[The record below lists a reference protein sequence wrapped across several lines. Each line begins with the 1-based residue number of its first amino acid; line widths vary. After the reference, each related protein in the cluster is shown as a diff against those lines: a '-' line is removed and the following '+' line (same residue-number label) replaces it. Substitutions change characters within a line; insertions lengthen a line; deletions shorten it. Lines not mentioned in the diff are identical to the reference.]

1 MDLSNYLQNKKFTKG
16 SQRNDILRQIYSFY
30 DSDREVFLTK
40 KKNWKRYIE
49 FLRENKIKDSKEN
62 KERFKRSK
70 KFIKKMSPSTVAYF
84 VSHIPTND
92 LYYVL
97 SVVKDKS
104 FRNESVGAYIMSLN
118 YVKDRK
124 FWQIRIVV
132 FFWKNAWLNFYRGV

>member
-1 MDLSNYLQNKKFTKG
+1 
-16 SQRNDILRQIYSFY
+16 
-30 DSDREVFLTK
+30 
-40 KKNWKRYIE
+40 
-49 FLRENKIKDSKEN
+49 
-62 KERFKRSK
+62 
-70 KFIKKMSPSTVAYF
+70 MSSSTVAYF

-124 FWQIRIVV
+124 F
-132 FFWKNAWLNFYRGV
+132 

>member
-49 FLRENKIKDSKEN
+49 FLKEN
-62 KERFKRSK
+62 ILKDTKENQDRFKKSK
-70 KFIKKMSPSTVAYF
+70 KFIKKMSSSTVAYF

-92 LYYVL
+92 LYYIL

-118 YVKDRK
+118 YIKDRK
-124 FWQIRIVV
+124 F
-132 FFWKNAWLNFYRGV
+132 

>member
-16 SQRNDILRQIYSFY
+16 SKRNDILRQIYSFY

-49 FLRENKIKDSKEN
+49 FLKEN
-62 KERFKRSK
+62 KLKDTKENQDRFKKSK
-70 KFIKKMSPSTVAYF
+70 KFIKKMSSSTVAYF

-124 FWQIRIVV
+124 F
-132 FFWKNAWLNFYRGV
+132 

>member
-40 KKNWKRYIE
+40 NKNWKRYIE
-49 FLRENKIKDSKEN
+49 FLKEN
-62 KERFKRSK
+62 KLKDTKENQDRFKKSK

-92 LYYVL
+92 LYYIL

-118 YVKDRK
+118 YIKDRK
-124 FWQIRIVV
+124 F
-132 FFWKNAWLNFYRGV
+132 

>member
-49 FLRENKIKDSKEN
+49 FLKEN
-62 KERFKRSK
+62 KLKDTKENQDRFKKSK
-70 KFIKKMSPSTVAYF
+70 KFIKKMSSSTVAYF

-92 LYYVL
+92 LYYIL

-124 FWQIRIVV
+124 F
-132 FFWKNAWLNFYRGV
+132 

>member
-16 SQRNDILRQIYSFY
+16 SQRNDILRQVYSFY

-49 FLRENKIKDSKEN
+49 FLKENKIKDSKEN
-62 KERFKRSK
+62 QDRFKKSK
-70 KFIKKMSPSTVAYF
+70 KFIKKMSSSTVAYF

-124 FWQIRIVV
+124 F
-132 FFWKNAWLNFYRGV
+132 

>member
-49 FLRENKIKDSKEN
+49 FLKENKIKDSKEN
-62 KERFKRSK
+62 QDRFKKSK
-70 KFIKKMSPSTVAYF
+70 KFIKKMSSSTVAYF

-124 FWQIRIVV
+124 F
-132 FFWKNAWLNFYRGV
+132 

>member
-40 KKNWKRYIE
+40 KKNWKRYVE
-49 FLRENKIKDSKEN
+49 FLKENKIKDTKEN
-62 KERFKRSK
+62 QERFKKSK
-70 KFIKKMSPSTVAYF
+70 KFIKKMSSSTVAYF

-124 FWQIRIVV
+124 F
-132 FFWKNAWLNFYRGV
+132 

>member
-49 FLRENKIKDSKEN
+49 FLKEN
-62 KERFKRSK
+62 KLKDTKENQDRFKKSK
-70 KFIKKMSPSTVAYF
+70 KFIKKMSSSTVAYF

-124 FWQIRIVV
+124 F
-132 FFWKNAWLNFYRGV
+132 

>member
-49 FLRENKIKDSKEN
+49 FLKVNKLKDTKEN
-62 KERFKRSK
+62 QDRFKKSK

-124 FWQIRIVV
+124 F
-132 FFWKNAWLNFYRGV
+132 

>member
-1 MDLSNYLQNKKFTKG
+1 MDLSNYLQNKKLTKG

-49 FLRENKIKDSKEN
+49 FLKENKIKDSKEN
-62 KERFKRSK
+62 QDRFKKSK
-70 KFIKKMSPSTVAYF
+70 KFIKKMSSSTVAYF

-124 FWQIRIVV
+124 F
-132 FFWKNAWLNFYRGV
+132 

>member
-49 FLRENKIKDSKEN
+49 FLKENKIKDGKESQ
-62 KERFKRSK
+62 ERFKKSK
-70 KFIKKMSPSTVAYF
+70 KFIKKMSSSTVAYF

-92 LYYVL
+92 LYYIL

-124 FWQIRIVV
+124 F
-132 FFWKNAWLNFYRGV
+132 

>member
-49 FLRENKIKDSKEN
+49 FLKENKIKDSKEN
-62 KERFKRSK
+62 QERFKKSK
-70 KFIKKMSPSTVAYF
+70 KFIKKMSSSTVAYF

-92 LYYVL
+92 LYYIL
-97 SVVKDKS
+97 SDVKDKS

-124 FWQIRIVV
+124 F
-132 FFWKNAWLNFYRGV
+132 

>member
-30 DSDREVFLTK
+30 DSEREVFLTK

-62 KERFKRSK
+62 QERFKRSK

-118 YVKDRK
+118 HVKCNIQCIDFHCK
-124 FWQIRIVV
+124 M
-132 FFWKNAWLNFYRGV
+132 

>member
-49 FLRENKIKDSKEN
+49 FLKENKIKDSKEN
-62 KERFKRSK
+62 QERFKKSK
-70 KFIKKMSPSTVAYF
+70 KFIKKMSSSTVAYF

-124 FWQIRIVV
+124 F
-132 FFWKNAWLNFYRGV
+132 

>member
-49 FLRENKIKDSKEN
+49 FLKENKIKDSKEN
-62 KERFKRSK
+62 QDRFKKSK
-70 KFIKKMSPSTVAYF
+70 KFIKKMSSSTVAYF

-92 LYYVL
+92 LYYIL

-124 FWQIRIVV
+124 F
-132 FFWKNAWLNFYRGV
+132 

>member
-49 FLRENKIKDSKEN
+49 FLKENKIKDGKESQ
-62 KERFKRSK
+62 ERFKKSK
-70 KFIKKMSPSTVAYF
+70 KFIKKMLPSTVAYF

-124 FWQIRIVV
+124 F
-132 FFWKNAWLNFYRGV
+132 

>member
-49 FLRENKIKDSKEN
+49 FLKENKIKDGKESQ
-62 KERFKRSK
+62 ERFKKSK
-70 KFIKKMSPSTVAYF
+70 KFIKKMLPSTVAYF
-84 VSHIPTND
+84 VSHITTND

-124 FWQIRIVV
+124 F
-132 FFWKNAWLNFYRGV
+132 

>member
-30 DSDREVFLTK
+30 DSDREVFFTK

-49 FLRENKIKDSKEN
+49 FLKENKIKDSKEN
-62 KERFKRSK
+62 QERFKKSK
-70 KFIKKMSPSTVAYF
+70 KFIKKMSSSTVAYF

-124 FWQIRIVV
+124 F
-132 FFWKNAWLNFYRGV
+132 

>member
-62 KERFKRSK
+62 QERFKKSK
-70 KFIKKMSPSTVAYF
+70 KFIQKMSPSTVAYF

-124 FWQIRIVV
+124 F
-132 FFWKNAWLNFYRGV
+132 

>member
-30 DSDREVFLTK
+30 DSDREVFFTK

-49 FLRENKIKDSKEN
+49 FLKEN
-62 KERFKRSK
+62 KLKDTKENQDRFKKSK
-70 KFIKKMSPSTVAYF
+70 KFIKKMSSSTVAYF

-124 FWQIRIVV
+124 F
-132 FFWKNAWLNFYRGV
+132 

>member
-49 FLRENKIKDSKEN
+49 FLKENKIKDGKESQ
-62 KERFKRSK
+62 ERFKKSK
-70 KFIKKMSPSTVAYF
+70 KFIKKMLPSTVAYF

-104 FRNESVGAYIMSLN
+104 FRNESVGAYIVSLN
-118 YVKDRK
+118 YVKDTK
-124 FWQIRIVV
+124 F
-132 FFWKNAWLNFYRGV
+132 

>member
-49 FLRENKIKDSKEN
+49 FLKEN
-62 KERFKRSK
+62 KLKDTKENQERFKKSK
-70 KFIKKMSPSTVAYF
+70 KFIKKMSSSTVAYF

-118 YVKDRK
+118 YVKDTK
-124 FWQIRIVV
+124 F
-132 FFWKNAWLNFYRGV
+132 

>member
-62 KERFKRSK
+62 QERFKRSK
-70 KFIKKMSPSTVAYF
+70 NFIKKMSPSTVAYF

-124 FWQIRIVV
+124 F
-132 FFWKNAWLNFYRGV
+132 

>member
-49 FLRENKIKDSKEN
+49 FLKENKIKDSKEN
-62 KERFKRSK
+62 QERFKKSK

-124 FWQIRIVV
+124 F
-132 FFWKNAWLNFYRGV
+132 

>member
-49 FLRENKIKDSKEN
+49 FLKENKIKDSKEN
-62 KERFKRSK
+62 QERFKKSK
-70 KFIKKMSPSTVAYF
+70 KFIKKMSSSTVAYF

-92 LYYVL
+92 LYYIL

-124 FWQIRIVV
+124 F
-132 FFWKNAWLNFYRGV
+132 

>member
-49 FLRENKIKDSKEN
+49 FLKEN
-62 KERFKRSK
+62 KLKDTKENQERFKKSK
-70 KFIKKMSPSTVAYF
+70 KFIKKMSSSTVAYF

-124 FWQIRIVV
+124 F
-132 FFWKNAWLNFYRGV
+132 

>member
-1 MDLSNYLQNKKFTKG
+1 MDLSIYLQNKKFTKG

-49 FLRENKIKDSKEN
+49 FLKEN
-62 KERFKRSK
+62 KLKDTKENQDRFKKSK

-124 FWQIRIVV
+124 F
-132 FFWKNAWLNFYRGV
+132 

>member
-1 MDLSNYLQNKKFTKG
+1 MDLSNYLQNKKLTKG

-49 FLRENKIKDSKEN
+49 FLKEN
-62 KERFKRSK
+62 KLKDTKENQDRFKKSK
-70 KFIKKMSPSTVAYF
+70 KFIKKMSSSTVAYF

-92 LYYVL
+92 LYYIL

-124 FWQIRIVV
+124 F
-132 FFWKNAWLNFYRGV
+132 

>member
-49 FLRENKIKDSKEN
+49 FLKEN
-62 KERFKRSK
+62 KLKDTKENQERFKKSK
-70 KFIKKMSPSTVAYF
+70 KFIKKMSSSTVAYF

-92 LYYVL
+92 LYYIL

-124 FWQIRIVV
+124 F
-132 FFWKNAWLNFYRGV
+132 

>member
-1 MDLSNYLQNKKFTKG
+1 MDLSNYLQNKKLTKG

-30 DSDREVFLTK
+30 DSEREVFLTK

-49 FLRENKIKDSKEN
+49 FLKEN
-62 KERFKRSK
+62 KLKDTKENQDRFKKSK
-70 KFIKKMSPSTVAYF
+70 KFIKKMSSSTVAYF

-92 LYYVL
+92 LYYIL

-124 FWQIRIVV
+124 F
-132 FFWKNAWLNFYRGV
+132 

>member
-62 KERFKRSK
+62 QDRFKKSK
-70 KFIKKMSPSTVAYF
+70 KFIKKMSSSTVAYF

-124 FWQIRIVV
+124 F
-132 FFWKNAWLNFYRGV
+132 

>member
-49 FLRENKIKDSKEN
+49 FLKENKIKDSKEN
-62 KERFKRSK
+62 QERFKRSK
-70 KFIKKMSPSTVAYF
+70 KFIKKMSSSTVAYF

-124 FWQIRIVV
+124 F
-132 FFWKNAWLNFYRGV
+132 

>member
-49 FLRENKIKDSKEN
+49 FLKENKIKDGKESQ
-62 KERFKRSK
+62 ERFKKSK
-70 KFIKKMSPSTVAYF
+70 KFIKKMLPSTVAYF

-104 FRNESVGAYIMSLN
+104 FRNESVGAYIVSLN

-124 FWQIRIVV
+124 F
-132 FFWKNAWLNFYRGV
+132 

>member
-1 MDLSNYLQNKKFTKG
+1 MDLYNYLQNKKFTKG

-49 FLRENKIKDSKEN
+49 FLKEN
-62 KERFKRSK
+62 KLKDTKENQERFKKSK
-70 KFIKKMSPSTVAYF
+70 KFIKKMSSSTVAYF

-124 FWQIRIVV
+124 F
-132 FFWKNAWLNFYRGV
+132 

>member
-62 KERFKRSK
+62 QERFKRSK
-70 KFIKKMSPSTVAYF
+70 KFIKKMSSSTFAYF

-124 FWQIRIVV
+124 F
-132 FFWKNAWLNFYRGV
+132 

>member
-49 FLRENKIKDSKEN
+49 FLKEN
-62 KERFKRSK
+62 KLKDTKENQERFKRSK
-70 KFIKKMSPSTVAYF
+70 KFIKKMSSSTVAYF

-124 FWQIRIVV
+124 F
-132 FFWKNAWLNFYRGV
+132 